1 MCTWNCEKKMYNE
14 LNMAKKKNAKSFTEC
29 VFKGVTY
36 IIRCNP
42 KNKPLKLKKFHR
54 FSNTRVDFKTKK

>member
-1 MCTWNCEKKMYNE
+1 MKKMYNE

-29 VFKGVTY
+29 TFKGVTY

-54 FSNTRVDFKTKK
+54 FSNARVDFKTKK